1 MEKAEPSQHNFFYLP
16 VGNLICLTVQMVDN
30 FVVRGNSRHLKA
42 PGFCCRSSFDQGRT
56 VGCRILPQ
64 KPENVTLISRKK
76 TTVIYLSAKKLIS
89 NWLEST
95 PLQWSPIKLTYL
107 HCQRFPWY
115 SGRGVMKVSQF
126 DKTLPYFLVGQVT
139 NQTIVWKWNFLGW
152 NLNHT

>member
-1 MEKAEPSQHNFFYLP
+1 MKECLDSSGFNPWTPCKRVGSPCRKCGHDIKIGLPKIQFQKVLLCYEMKKVEQSQHNFFYLP

-30 FVVRGNSRHLKA
+30 FVVLGNSRHLKA

-76 TTVIYLSAKKLIS
+76 TTVIYSSAKKLIS

-95 PLQWSPIKLTYL
+95 PL
-107 HCQRFPWY
+107 
-115 SGRGVMKVSQF
+115 RGNEGFS
-126 DKTLPYFLVGQVT
+126 
-139 NQTIVWKWNFLGW
+139 IW
-152 NLNHT
+152 